1 MEGHLGLCLLSGV
14 PLYNYC
20 DIVPTMSPIL
30 ISLKYM
36 TLYPHVLI
44 RVLCACMALICYN
57 TIETMYTIVI
67 TMQCKYSTTNARGIV
82 SYKVV
87 GSLQENKKYIN
98 FIEIYSHFT
107 SSYRKTQVKTS
118 GLLCKN
124 NVHSLYWDTGGRRHR
139 PLT

>member
-1 MEGHLGLCLLSGV
+1 M
-14 PLYNYC
+14 
-20 DIVPTMSPIL
+20 
-30 ISLKYM
+30 
-36 TLYPHVLI
+36 LI

-98 FIEIYSHFT
+98 FIEIYSHST
-107 SSYRKTQVKTS
+107 SSYRKTQVKIS

-124 NVHSLYWDTGGRRHR
+124 NVSFTVLGHWWEKASTFDLRLTASTLPSEQHKVTGTQSYYQVEAHYF
-139 PLT
+139 TS